1 MIYGRESWIYST
13 DGIILDS
20 EFNSDALG
28 WRNGDYFKFT
38 NVNGKQV
45 LVKIEE
51 LETFLLNGSIKK

>member
-1 MIYGRESWIYST
+1 MIYGSESWIYST